1 MESGG
6 VGQNPNRL
14 VNGGSVADQ
23 AGLMAG
29 DALIKVNGTEVFNMR
44 HKEAQDVIVAAGN
57 SFELTVSRG
66 GATWR
71 PSVTPTGS
79 LPSPSPSLPGNITP
93 VTRTSLAATP
103 QEMKPIGSGHNT
115 AAKPFAA
122 VNGND
127 GQIKSIVNNQY
138 NTPVGMYSDE
148 TIAETLSS
156 QAEVLAGGVLGVNF
170 KKNERVYSPANSEV
184 YKLLHEQGDDPEPAQ
199 QQQQQQ
205 QPQQQYQQQQQPQS
219 PHHLSN
225 SGSGTNTVTRHVS
238 APVDR
243 PVAPAANGLPPGQN
257 ICASCE
263 RLIVHAIGGYATAG
277 RLPVGSLVP
286 GARPRGPSPLPPQ
299 MQGQVPRPPM
309 PKPPMM
315 QPQPQRPA
323 PQAAPNQQ
331 AAPPKVAF
339 PPQQQ
344 QQQQQ
349 QAPAPAPAPGSAFR
363 PAPNTAPRSG
373 IPPKVHSDG
382 VFVRIKD
389 KNLHADC
396 FKCATCGTSLK
407 NQGYFNLNDK
417 LYCDIHARLA
427 ALNSPPPGTN
437 GMVPVAVTKPGHKTG
452 VSAISAALNAHANL
466 NGRSQSPYG
475 NNTITVGQS
484 PSHSRSSST
493 TSSSGY
499 CNSSSLSPVQS
510 NKVSPLHSRTSS
522 ENELI
527 DRSHSSNS
535 NSSSTFE
542 LTGPIAFPACPS
554 SPLPPPPPPLP
565 PMEENTAQLVQ
576 PEAANG
582 SAEPQLV
589 FGANG
594 LAAPAPPDGE
604 TQPDAGGSESGTV
617 TQNEFGFYY
626 QTMGGRVIRSV
637 LPPGKNS
644 TYKVNQNNITPK
656 PFGAPLPVSP
666 LAQVQPPASY
676 PPVAGSVPTP
686 FSAALVGAQAPAPA
700 PVAAPAPAPMA
711 APAAPLAAPAPAMAP
726 APVPTPQEKDGS
738 EETPAEAEEK
748 AGEEEE
754 DAGRERSESPAPVF
768 AWPPKPEV
776 VDTIPTA
783 TPIYIPP
790 PETQRV
796 IIKPITVVPPM
807 KVKEKSKTPPD
818 GPQEQQSK
826 QSKSAPELSHRAG
839 QEDHHQQQ
847 QQQDEEDLSES
858 YGMTTTTTTT
868 TANSAS
874 SEEYRMYQTQ
884 TSQPIVTYYET
895 PQYELENPFSS
906 GQRSAQASTGA
917 MSDASYTHFVFRDP
931 PPEEEEEE
939 EAIVEEPPEV
949 QPVAGST
956 ATATDTDRP
965 AKRVEFVDYGRELER
980 YVRAEQEK
988 EARRRALE
996 AEMAEAAKRPEEPPH
1011 YSLPSIPSAEPPQLP
1026 PSAIPN
1032 PTPKQWQSAL
1042 VQALCVAPPDPI
1054 HLTADQI
1061 EEANFMRSRNEA
1073 YRREQEETKMRQLE
1087 ALRRQVDALE
1097 RRLGKQPEP
1106 EPEPLPV
1113 GPPLEVP
1120 RKGEVM
1126 AKLLATS
1133 TTRSQRFPAH
1143 YVPVVPLPAETEPYF
1158 PPPHSM
1164 EPIRSEKI
1172 SSMRNESP
1180 FVEAL
1185 KTAPYTPFQ
1194 QFGREIPSQMEDLP
1208 VPSGRLSMMD
1218 ALATAPERPYTP
1230 FSEVRFDRSS
1240 EVYQEMV
1247 REQPSVPVDPDR
1259 QCSAFANVGG
1269 NRTPKPFVPIV
1280 PEIREI
1286 PPEPTPKEERSPEKA
1301 SESSR
1306 RSSTRVAAVPKV
1318 ISTEET
1324 RRCSQ
1329 TVAQTVESRRSST
1342 ATVESRRAESGGQDS
1357 RRGSGGTGS
1366 EPTPPKSAT
1375 SKPETIPPYPGRDS
1389 HPPEHYSLA
1398 LRRETSSPLN
1408 KPAEIPPYQ
1417 RKWFNLPTQNPPRTP
1432 EPEELRTNVPLAFV
1446 NTHSHTANLSKPI
1459 AKPPGPVNKPP
1470 APYTTIQNR
1479 TIPVVQPQPPELDA
1493 ELAQYHSAH
1502 ARLQH
1507 KGVIDRG
1514 QSFTPSLIL
1523 TKHATTIPYYQH
1535 QLGFEEYFAEVKEF
1549 DGHTTP
1555 QPSRTKSPAFGP
1567 PPNPLKPHV
1576 PPSREGIPVESGLY
1590 LSMGKLHGVPWY
1602 ANKDHVPADIQ
1613 KKMQE
1618 QLHLEA
1624 TQRYG
1629 RSVQQHHQEVTSHQ
1643 QVTMSSSSSVT
1654 TSEQH
1659 QQQQQQQRMSREQA
1673 SAERAVQSAQQVGN
1687 ALIQKRT
1694 RFVEEHESSS
1704 RSQSVSRNANSES
1717 SRYSS
1722 KIKEDEAPQKG
1733 FVAQQ
1738 TRRFSGQDEALNIP
1752 PQPTEQELKQ
1762 QQQQQQEQEQAA
1774 LIQQLQEEQQK
1785 RQIAA
1790 AAKPAPPPAPIRH
1803 VEPPT
1808 PKPAP
1813 PPTHFPETDLFAE
1826 EFVDHFPS
1834 ISARKASVLLPPKPA
1849 VGRSDCVSPSSFKAQ
1864 FNEFMIGAGPMPPM
1878 PPMREEDEGKPAD
1891 DRSDTQKLIQSW
1903 PPQLPPQ
1910 VTAPVAV
1917 ATNTNAPP
1925 ANGAAPPTPGSK
1937 PSSRS
1942 NSTAFLDFLNRP
1954 TFNPNTDRS
1963 TVGAGTNSF
1972 NKGRAACSTSAPNR
1986 GRGVMNKAVGP
1997 GGRVPLCGCC
2007 QQQIRSPGQR
2017 IEEVDYATMLLDSSV
2032 SKLACMNNNADYR
2045 KQASNVVKDMLEA
2058 RLRKTDANVRAKNK
2072 ENLHSN
2078 GSHTPSLARTPVFPL
2093 GSTNGKTDDIKPVP
2107 PYMNGSNVVP
2117 SKAAAAFNGTHTNGQ
2132 HDLTVYPVQTTVPSL
2147 AADLGKVILRQKNHN
2162 AADVNGSQAPIN
2174 GRKVSSELTSHARD
2188 RRSYVERNNNL
2199 APYDKKQAQQEIA
2212 TPQEQDP
2219 VANGSALAL
2228 LKDKIPICNVC
2239 DHKIVTG
2246 PFITALGR
2254 IWCPDHFI
2262 CHNANCK
2269 RPLADIGFVEEKG
2282 DLYCE
2287 YCFEEFLAPLCS
2299 KCNGR
2304 VKGDC
2309 LNAIGKQFHPECFKC
2324 TYCGKQFGN
2333 SPFFLEEGDPYCEK
2347 DWNDLFTTKCFA
2359 CGFPVEAGDKWVEA
2373 LNNNYHSQCFNCTSC
2388 KKNLE
2393 GQSFFAKGGRP
2404 FCKNHAR

>member
-1 MESGG
+1 MANLITVRLQRGDGQAWGFRLQGG
-6 VGQNPNRL
+6 KDFSAPLVLQR

-44 HKEAQDVIVAAGN
+44 HKDAQDVIVAAGN

-79 LPSPSPSLPGNITP
+79 LPSPSPSLPGNVTP

-184 YKLLHEQGDDPEPAQ
+184 YKLLHEQGDDPEPDSVYSNNFHYSVNKLESTSSHFYAT
-199 QQQQQQ
+199 
-205 QPQQQYQQQQQPQS
+205 QS
-219 PHHLSN
+219 
-225 SGSGTNTVTRHVS
+225 
-238 APVDR
+238 
-243 PVAPAANGLPPGQN
+243 
-257 ICASCE
+257 
-263 RLIVHAIGGYATAG
+263 HAIGGYATAG
-277 RLPVGSLVP
+277 RLPVGSLT
-286 GARPRGPSPLPPQ
+286 GGRPRGPSPLPPQ

-315 QPQPQRPA
+315 QQPQPQRPA
-323 PQAAPNQQ
+323 PQQGVPAQQ
-331 AAPPKVAF
+331 GAPKVAF
-339 PPQQQ
+339 PPQPQPQQ
-344 QQQQQ
+344 QQQPQPQQ
-349 QAPAPAPAPGSAFR
+349 QAPPAPAPTSAFR
-363 PAPNTAPRSG
+363 PAPNTVPRAG
-373 IPPKVHSDG
+373 IPPKVH
-382 VFVRIKD
+382 
-389 KNLHADC
+389 NE
-396 FKCATCGTSLK
+396 
-407 NQGYFNLNDK
+407 
-417 LYCDIHARLA
+417 
-427 ALNSPPPGTN
+427 
-437 GMVPVAVTKPGHKTG
+437 GHKTG
-452 VSAISAALNAHANL
+452 VQAISAALNAHANL
-466 NGRSQSPYG
+466 NGRAQSPYG
-475 NNTITVGQS
+475 SNGTHTSLGPLSHS

-535 NSSSTFE
+535 NGSNASE
-542 LTGPIAFPACPS
+542 LSGNAYPVCPASP
-554 SPLPPPPPPLP
+554 PLPPPPPPLT
-565 PMEENTAQLVQ
+565 MEECTLQEPG
-576 PEAANG
+576 PEVPPAPPQTDA
-582 SAEPQLV
+582 SAPLV

-594 LAAPAPPDGE
+594 LAAPAATAD
-604 TQPDAGGSESGTV
+604 SEQTDGTV
-617 TQNEFGFYY
+617 TQNDYGFYY

-686 FSAALVGAQAPAPA
+686 FSAALVGAPPAQPAPMAAPAPA
-700 PVAAPAPAPMA
+700 PMVAAPAPAPMA
-711 APAAPLAAPAPAMAP
+711 APAMAP
-726 APVPTPQEKDGS
+726 ASVPTPQDGGT
-738 EETPAEAEEK
+738 EQEPAENESEEK
-748 AGEEEE
+748 AEGEA
-754 DAGRERSESPAPVF
+754 DDGARERSESPAPVF

-796 IIKPITVVPPM
+796 VIKPITVVPPM

-818 GPQEQQSK
+818 DAAGQQQQQQ
-826 QSKSAPELSHRAG
+826 QSKSAPELCHRQEETEQQH
-839 QEDHHQQQ
+839 QED
-847 QQQDEEDLSES
+847 EELSDS
-858 YGMTTTTTTT
+858 FGMTTTTTATTT

-884 TSQPIVTYYET
+884 CSQPIVTYYDT
-895 PQYELENPFSS
+895 PQYELERPFSS
-906 GQRSAQASTGA
+906 GQRSA
-917 MSDASYTHFVFRDP
+917 
-931 PPEEEEEE
+931 
-939 EAIVEEPPEV
+939 
-949 QPVAGST
+949 
-956 ATATDTDRP
+956 
-965 AKRVEFVDYGRELER
+965 
-980 YVRAEQEK
+980 
-988 EARRRALE
+988 
-996 AEMAEAAKRPEEPPH
+996 
-1011 YSLPSIPSAEPPQLP
+1011 
-1026 PSAIPN
+1026 
-1032 PTPKQWQSAL
+1032 
-1042 VQALCVAPPDPI
+1042 
-1054 HLTADQI
+1054 
-1061 EEANFMRSRNEA
+1061 
-1073 YRREQEETKMRQLE
+1073 
-1087 ALRRQVDALE
+1087 
-1097 RRLGKQPEP
+1097 
-1106 EPEPLPV
+1106 
-1113 GPPLEVP
+1113 
-1120 RKGEVM
+1120 
-1126 AKLLATS
+1126 
-1133 TTRSQRFPAH
+1133 
-1143 YVPVVPLPAETEPYF
+1143 
-1158 PPPHSM
+1158 
-1164 EPIRSEKI
+1164 
-1172 SSMRNESP
+1172 
-1180 FVEAL
+1180 
-1185 KTAPYTPFQ
+1185 

-1218 ALATAPERPYTP
+1218 ALATASDRPYTP

-1240 EVYQEMV
+1240 DVYQDMV

-1269 NRTPKPFVPIV
+1269 NRTPKPFVPVV
-1280 PEIREI
+1280 PEIREV
-1286 PPEPTPKEERSPEKA
+1286 PPEEPERG
-1301 SESSR
+1301 ESSR
-1306 RSSTRVAAVPKV
+1306 RSSVVAVESVRRSSKVATAEEVRRASTVATAAAAV
-1318 ISTEET
+1318 
-1324 RRCSQ
+1324 
-1329 TVAQTVESRRSST
+1329 VESRRSST
-1342 ATVESRRAESGGQDS
+1342 ATLESRQDS
-1357 RRGSGGTGS
+1357 RRGSGGSGSADTAQATNPPAPKPTVTTGTAK
-1366 EPTPPKSAT
+1366 EPL
-1375 SKPETIPPYPGRDS
+1375 YPGHDA

-1398 LRRETSSPLN
+1398 LRRETKSPLN
-1408 KPAEIPPYQ
+1408 HPAEIPPYQ

-1446 NTHSHTANLSKPI
+1446 NTHSHTAALSKPV
-1459 AKPPGPVNKPP
+1459 AKPPGRPVNKPP
-1470 APYTTIQNR
+1470 ATPYTTIQNR
-1479 TIPVVQPQPPELDA
+1479 NIPVVTGAAPELDA

-1502 ARLQH
+1502 ARLAH

-1523 TKHATTIPYYQH
+1523 TKHATSIPYYQH
-1535 QLGFEEYFAEVKEF
+1535 QLGFEEYFAEVKQF

-1624 TQRYG
+1624 TQRFG
-1629 RSVQQHHQEVTSHQ
+1629 RSSVVQQQQHQQQHQEVTHE
-1643 QVTMSSSSSVT
+1643 QVTMSSSVT
-1654 TSEQH
+1654 TE
-1659 QQQQQQQRMSREQA
+1659 QQQQQQRMTREEA
-1673 SAERAVQSAQQVGN
+1673 SAERAIQSAQQ
-1687 ALIQKRT
+1687 
-1694 RFVEEHESSS
+1694 
-1704 RSQSVSRNANSES
+1704 
-1717 SRYSS
+1717 
-1722 KIKEDEAPQKG
+1722 EDEAPQKG

-1738 TRRFSGQDEALNIP
+1738 TRRFSGQDEALNLP
-1752 PQPTEQELKQ
+1752 PQPTEQEQKEQ
-1762 QQQQQQEQEQAA
+1762 QQKEQQAEQAA

-1785 RQIAA
+1785 RQIAPPKKA
-1790 AAKPAPPPAPIRH
+1790 APPAPIRH

-1813 PPTHFPETDLFAE
+1813 PPTTFPSTDLFSE
-1826 EFVDHFPS
+1826 EFVDHFPH

-1849 VGRSDCVSPSSFKAQ
+1849 TRPDCVSPSSFKAQ
-1864 FNEFMIGAGPMPPM
+1864 FNEFIIGAGPMPPL
-1878 PPMREEDEGKPAD
+1878 PPMREEDDGAEPD
-1891 DRSDTQKLIQSW
+1891 TRSDTQKLIQSW

-1910 VTAPVAV
+1910 LPPQPAAAPAAV
-1917 ATNTNAPP
+1917 AAPP
-1925 ANGAAPPTPGSK
+1925 ANGAAPAGSQPASK

-1954 TFNPNTDRS
+1954 TLNPNTDRS
-1963 TVGAGTNSF
+1963 TDRAGTNSF

-2007 QQQIRSPGQR
+2007 QQQIR
-2017 IEEVDYATMLLDSSV
+2017 
-2032 SKLACMNNNADYR
+2032 
-2045 KQASNVVKDMLEA
+2045 
-2058 RLRKTDANVRAKNK
+2058 
-2072 ENLHSN
+2072 
-2078 GSHTPSLARTPVFPL
+2078 
-2093 GSTNGKTDDIKPVP
+2093 
-2107 PYMNGSNVVP
+2107 
-2117 SKAAAAFNGTHTNGQ
+2117 
-2132 HDLTVYPVQTTVPSL
+2132 
-2147 AADLGKVILRQKNHN
+2147 
-2162 AADVNGSQAPIN
+2162 
-2174 GRKVSSELTSHARD
+2174 
-2188 RRSYVERNNNL
+2188 
-2199 APYDKKQAQQEIA
+2199 
-2212 TPQEQDP
+2212 
-2219 VANGSALAL
+2219 
-2228 LKDKIPICNVC
+2228 
-2239 DHKIVTG
+2239 G

>member
-1 MESGG
+1 MANLITVRLQRGDGQAWGFRLQGG
-6 VGQNPNRL
+6 KDFSAPLVLQR

-44 HKEAQDVIVAAGN
+44 HKDAQDVIVAAGN

-79 LPSPSPSLPGNITP
+79 LPSPSPSLPGNVTP

-184 YKLLHEQGDDPEPAQ
+184 YKLLHEQGDDPEPDSVYSNNFHYSVNKLESTSSHFYAT
-199 QQQQQQ
+199 
-205 QPQQQYQQQQQPQS
+205 QS
-219 PHHLSN
+219 
-225 SGSGTNTVTRHVS
+225 
-238 APVDR
+238 
-243 PVAPAANGLPPGQN
+243 
-257 ICASCE
+257 
-263 RLIVHAIGGYATAG
+263 HAIGGYATAG
-277 RLPVGSLVP
+277 RLPVGSLT
-286 GARPRGPSPLPPQ
+286 GGRPRGPSPLPPQ

-315 QPQPQRPA
+315 QQPQPQRPA
-323 PQAAPNQQ
+323 PQQGVPAQQ
-331 AAPPKVAF
+331 GAPKVAF
-339 PPQQQ
+339 PPQPQPQQ
-344 QQQQQ
+344 QQQPQPQQ
-349 QAPAPAPAPGSAFR
+349 QAPPAPAPTSAFR
-363 PAPNTAPRSG
+363 PAPNTVPRAG
-373 IPPKVHSDG
+373 IPPKVH
-382 VFVRIKD
+382 
-389 KNLHADC
+389 NE
-396 FKCATCGTSLK
+396 
-407 NQGYFNLNDK
+407 
-417 LYCDIHARLA
+417 
-427 ALNSPPPGTN
+427 
-437 GMVPVAVTKPGHKTG
+437 GHKTG
-452 VSAISAALNAHANL
+452 VQAISAALNAHANL
-466 NGRSQSPYG
+466 NGRAQSPYG
-475 NNTITVGQS
+475 SNGTHTSLGPLSHS

-535 NSSSTFE
+535 NGSNASE
-542 LTGPIAFPACPS
+542 LSGNAYPVCPASP
-554 SPLPPPPPPLP
+554 PLPPPPPPLT
-565 PMEENTAQLVQ
+565 MEECTLQEPG
-576 PEAANG
+576 PEVPPAPPQTDA
-582 SAEPQLV
+582 SAPLV

-594 LAAPAPPDGE
+594 LAAPAATAD
-604 TQPDAGGSESGTV
+604 SEQTDGTV
-617 TQNEFGFYY
+617 TQNDYGFYY

-686 FSAALVGAQAPAPA
+686 FSAALVGAPPAQPAPMAAPAPA
-700 PVAAPAPAPMA
+700 PMVAAPAPAPMA
-711 APAAPLAAPAPAMAP
+711 APAMAP
-726 APVPTPQEKDGS
+726 ASVPTPQDGGT
-738 EETPAEAEEK
+738 EQEPAENESEEK
-748 AGEEEE
+748 AEGEA
-754 DAGRERSESPAPVF
+754 DDGARERSESPAPVF

-796 IIKPITVVPPM
+796 VIKPITVVPPM

-818 GPQEQQSK
+818 DAAGQQQQQQ
-826 QSKSAPELSHRAG
+826 QSKSAPELCHRQEETEQQH
-839 QEDHHQQQ
+839 QED
-847 QQQDEEDLSES
+847 EELSDS
-858 YGMTTTTTTT
+858 FGMTTTTTATTT

-884 TSQPIVTYYET
+884 CSQPIVTYYDT
-895 PQYELENPFSS
+895 PQYELERPFSS

-931 PPEEEEEE
+931 PPEEEEE
-939 EAIVEEPPEV
+939 VEEEEQVVQQPPE
-949 QPVAGST
+949 QQQQQAA
-956 ATATDTDRP
+956 ATAAADPDRP
-965 AKRVEFVDYGRELER
+965 PKRVEFVDYGRELER

-996 AEMAEAAKRPEEPPH
+996 EEMAEAARRRTEEPPH
-1011 YSLPSIPSAEPPQLP
+1011 YTLPAVPPTEPPQLP

-1061 EEANFMRSRNEA
+1061 EQANFMRSRNEA

-1097 RRLGKQPEP
+1097 RRLGQQPEP
-1106 EPEPLPV
+1106 EPAPLPV
-1113 GPPLEVP
+1113 GPPLDVP
-1120 RKGEVM
+1120 RRGEVM
-1126 AKLLATS
+1126 ARLLATS
-1133 TTRSQRFPAH
+1133 TARSQRFPPH
-1143 YVPVVPLPAETEPYF
+1143 YVPVVPLPAETQPYF

-1172 SSMRNESP
+1172 SAMRNESP

-1218 ALATAPERPYTP
+1218 ALATASDRPYTP

-1240 EVYQEMV
+1240 DVYQDMV

-1269 NRTPKPFVPIV
+1269 NRTPKPFVPVV
-1280 PEIREI
+1280 PEIREV
-1286 PPEPTPKEERSPEKA
+1286 PPEEPERG
-1301 SESSR
+1301 ESSR
-1306 RSSTRVAAVPKV
+1306 RSSVVAVESVRRSSKVATAEEVRRASTVATAAAAV
-1318 ISTEET
+1318 
-1324 RRCSQ
+1324 
-1329 TVAQTVESRRSST
+1329 VESRRSST
-1342 ATVESRRAESGGQDS
+1342 ATLESRQDS
-1357 RRGSGGTGS
+1357 RRGSGGSGSADTAQATNPPAPKPTVTTGTAK
-1366 EPTPPKSAT
+1366 EPL
-1375 SKPETIPPYPGRDS
+1375 YPGHDA

-1398 LRRETSSPLN
+1398 LRRETKSPLN
-1408 KPAEIPPYQ
+1408 HPAEIPPYQ

-1446 NTHSHTANLSKPI
+1446 NTHSHTAALSKPV
-1459 AKPPGPVNKPP
+1459 AKPPGRPVNKPP
-1470 APYTTIQNR
+1470 ATPYTTIQNR
-1479 TIPVVQPQPPELDA
+1479 NIPVVTGAAPELDA

-1502 ARLQH
+1502 ARLAH

-1523 TKHATTIPYYQH
+1523 TKHATSIPYYQH
-1535 QLGFEEYFAEVKEF
+1535 QLGFEEYFAEVKQF

-1624 TQRYG
+1624 TQRFG
-1629 RSVQQHHQEVTSHQ
+1629 RSSVVQQQQHQQQHQEVTHE
-1643 QVTMSSSSSVT
+1643 QVTMSSSVT
-1654 TSEQH
+1654 TE
-1659 QQQQQQQRMSREQA
+1659 QQQQQQRMTREEA
-1673 SAERAVQSAQQVGN
+1673 SAERAIQSAQQVGN

-1704 RSQSVSRNANSES
+1704 RSQSVSRNAPSES

-1738 TRRFSGQDEALNIP
+1738 TRRFSGQDEALNLP
-1752 PQPTEQELKQ
+1752 PQPTEQEQKEQ
-1762 QQQQQQEQEQAA
+1762 QQKEQQAEQAA

-1785 RQIAA
+1785 RQIAPPKKA
-1790 AAKPAPPPAPIRH
+1790 APPAPIRH

-1813 PPTHFPETDLFAE
+1813 PPTTFPSTDLFSE
-1826 EFVDHFPS
+1826 EFVDHFPH

-1849 VGRSDCVSPSSFKAQ
+1849 TRPDCVSPSSFKAQ
-1864 FNEFMIGAGPMPPM
+1864 FNEFIIGAGPMPPL
-1878 PPMREEDEGKPAD
+1878 PPMREEDDGAEPD
-1891 DRSDTQKLIQSW
+1891 TRSDTQKLIQSW

-1910 VTAPVAV
+1910 LPPQPAAAPAAV
-1917 ATNTNAPP
+1917 AAPP
-1925 ANGAAPPTPGSK
+1925 ANGAAPAGSQPASK

-1954 TFNPNTDRS
+1954 TLNPNTDRS
-1963 TVGAGTNSF
+1963 TDRAGTNSF

-2007 QQQIRSPGQR
+2007 QQQIR
-2017 IEEVDYATMLLDSSV
+2017 
-2032 SKLACMNNNADYR
+2032 
-2045 KQASNVVKDMLEA
+2045 
-2058 RLRKTDANVRAKNK
+2058 
-2072 ENLHSN
+2072 
-2078 GSHTPSLARTPVFPL
+2078 
-2093 GSTNGKTDDIKPVP
+2093 
-2107 PYMNGSNVVP
+2107 
-2117 SKAAAAFNGTHTNGQ
+2117 
-2132 HDLTVYPVQTTVPSL
+2132 
-2147 AADLGKVILRQKNHN
+2147 
-2162 AADVNGSQAPIN
+2162 
-2174 GRKVSSELTSHARD
+2174 
-2188 RRSYVERNNNL
+2188 
-2199 APYDKKQAQQEIA
+2199 
-2212 TPQEQDP
+2212 
-2219 VANGSALAL
+2219 
-2228 LKDKIPICNVC
+2228 
-2239 DHKIVTG
+2239 G

>member
-1 MESGG
+1 MANLMTVRLQRGDGQAWGFRLQGG
-6 VGQNPNRL
+6 KDFSAPLVLQR

-184 YKLLHEQGDDPEPAQ
+184 YKLLHEQGDDPEPDSVYSNNFHYSVNKLESASSHF
-199 QQQQQQ
+199 
-205 QPQQQYQQQQQPQS
+205 YATQS
-219 PHHLSN
+219 
-225 SGSGTNTVTRHVS
+225 
-238 APVDR
+238 
-243 PVAPAANGLPPGQN
+243 
-257 ICASCE
+257 
-263 RLIVHAIGGYATAG
+263 HAIGGYATAG

-323 PQAAPNQQ
+323 PQTAPNQQ

-349 QAPAPAPAPGSAFR
+349 QQAPAPAPVPGSAFR

-373 IPPKVHSDG
+373 IPPKVHSE
-382 VFVRIKD
+382 
-389 KNLHADC
+389 
-396 FKCATCGTSLK
+396 
-407 NQGYFNLNDK
+407 
-417 LYCDIHARLA
+417 
-427 ALNSPPPGTN
+427 
-437 GMVPVAVTKPGHKTG
+437 GHKTG

-565 PMEENTAQLVQ
+565 PMEENTAQPVQ

-847 QQQDEEDLSES
+847 QQQDEEDLSDS

-906 GQRSAQASTGA
+906 GQRSA
-917 MSDASYTHFVFRDP
+917 
-931 PPEEEEEE
+931 
-939 EAIVEEPPEV
+939 
-949 QPVAGST
+949 
-956 ATATDTDRP
+956 
-965 AKRVEFVDYGRELER
+965 
-980 YVRAEQEK
+980 
-988 EARRRALE
+988 
-996 AEMAEAAKRPEEPPH
+996 
-1011 YSLPSIPSAEPPQLP
+1011 
-1026 PSAIPN
+1026 
-1032 PTPKQWQSAL
+1032 
-1042 VQALCVAPPDPI
+1042 
-1054 HLTADQI
+1054 
-1061 EEANFMRSRNEA
+1061 
-1073 YRREQEETKMRQLE
+1073 
-1087 ALRRQVDALE
+1087 
-1097 RRLGKQPEP
+1097 
-1106 EPEPLPV
+1106 
-1113 GPPLEVP
+1113 
-1120 RKGEVM
+1120 
-1126 AKLLATS
+1126 
-1133 TTRSQRFPAH
+1133 
-1143 YVPVVPLPAETEPYF
+1143 
-1158 PPPHSM
+1158 
-1164 EPIRSEKI
+1164 
-1172 SSMRNESP
+1172 
-1180 FVEAL
+1180 
-1185 KTAPYTPFQ
+1185 

-1286 PPEPTPKEERSPEKA
+1286 PPEPTPKEERSPEMA

-1306 RSSTRVAAVPKV
+1306 RSSTVAEESRRSSKV

-1366 EPTPPKSAT
+1366 EPTPPKSVT

-1624 TQRYG
+1624 NQRYG

-1673 SAERAVQSAQQVGN
+1673 SAERAVQSAQQ
-1687 ALIQKRT
+1687 
-1694 RFVEEHESSS
+1694 
-1704 RSQSVSRNANSES
+1704 
-1717 SRYSS
+1717 
-1722 KIKEDEAPQKG
+1722 EDEAPQKG

-2007 QQQIRSPGQR
+2007 QQQIR
-2017 IEEVDYATMLLDSSV
+2017 
-2032 SKLACMNNNADYR
+2032 
-2045 KQASNVVKDMLEA
+2045 
-2058 RLRKTDANVRAKNK
+2058 
-2072 ENLHSN
+2072 
-2078 GSHTPSLARTPVFPL
+2078 
-2093 GSTNGKTDDIKPVP
+2093 
-2107 PYMNGSNVVP
+2107 
-2117 SKAAAAFNGTHTNGQ
+2117 
-2132 HDLTVYPVQTTVPSL
+2132 
-2147 AADLGKVILRQKNHN
+2147 
-2162 AADVNGSQAPIN
+2162 
-2174 GRKVSSELTSHARD
+2174 
-2188 RRSYVERNNNL
+2188 
-2199 APYDKKQAQQEIA
+2199 
-2212 TPQEQDP
+2212 
-2219 VANGSALAL
+2219 
-2228 LKDKIPICNVC
+2228 
-2239 DHKIVTG
+2239 G

>member
-1 MESGG
+1 MANLMTVRLQRGDGQAWGFRLQGG
-6 VGQNPNRL
+6 KDFSAPLVLQR

-57 SFELTVSRG
+57 SFELAVSRG

-115 AAKPFAA
+115 AAKPFGA

-184 YKLLHEQGDDPEPAQ
+184 YKMLHEQGDDPEPDSVYSNNFHYSVNKLESASSHF
-199 QQQQQQ
+199 
-205 QPQQQYQQQQQPQS
+205 YATQS
-219 PHHLSN
+219 
-225 SGSGTNTVTRHVS
+225 
-238 APVDR
+238 
-243 PVAPAANGLPPGQN
+243 
-257 ICASCE
+257 
-263 RLIVHAIGGYATAG
+263 HAIGGYATAG
-277 RLPVGSLVP
+277 RLPVGSLT
-286 GARPRGPSPLPPQ
+286 GGRPRGPSPLPPH

-309 PKPPMM
+309 PQPPMM

-323 PQAAPNQQ
+323 PQPAAPIQ
-331 AAPPKVAF
+331 APLKVAF
-339 PPQQQ
+339 PP
-344 QQQQQ
+344 QQQ
-349 QAPAPAPAPGSAFR
+349 QAPAPAPAPAPTSAFR

-373 IPPKVHSDG
+373 IPPKVH
-382 VFVRIKD
+382 
-389 KNLHADC
+389 NE
-396 FKCATCGTSLK
+396 
-407 NQGYFNLNDK
+407 
-417 LYCDIHARLA
+417 
-427 ALNSPPPGTN
+427 
-437 GMVPVAVTKPGHKTG
+437 GHKTG
-452 VSAISAALNAHANL
+452 VQAISAALNAHANL

-475 NNTITVGQS
+475 NNTTLGQS

-535 NSSSTFE
+535 NSSNCE
-542 LTGPIAFPACPS
+542 LSGTTFPASPS
-554 SPLPPPPPPLP
+554 SPLPPPPPPP
-565 PMEENTAQLVQ
+565 PLTMEEENTSRTLQ
-576 PEAANG
+576 PPVGTE
-582 SAEPQLV
+582 SQPV

-594 LAAPAPPDGE
+594 LAAPASEGD
-604 TQPDAGGSESGTV
+604 QPDAGATENGTV
-617 TQNEFGFYY
+617 TQNDYGFYY

-666 LAQVQPPASY
+666 LAQVQPPASF

-700 PVAAPAPAPMA
+700 PVAAPAPAPAPMV
-711 APAAPLAAPAPAMAP
+711 APAPMAAPAPAMTP
-726 APVPTPQEKDGS
+726 ASVPTPQDGT
-738 EETPAEAEEK
+738 EDETSAQERAE
-748 AGEEEE
+748 GEEDGEH
-754 DAGRERSESPAPVF
+754 DRSESPAPVF
-768 AWPPKPEV
+768 AWPPKPAV

-783 TPIYIPP
+783 TPIYIAP

-796 IIKPITVVPPM
+796 VIKPITVVPPM

-839 QEDHHQQQ
+839 QDEQQQ
-847 QQQDEEDLSES
+847 QQQDEEDLSDS
-858 YGMTTTTTTT
+858 FGMTTTTTTT

-884 TSQPIVTYYET
+884 TSQPIVTYYDT
-895 PQYELENPFSS
+895 PQYELEHPFSS

-939 EAIVEEPPEV
+939 GEVIVEEPPEE
-949 QPVAGST
+949 QPVA
-956 ATATDTDRP
+956 APADAERP
-965 AKRVEFVDYGRELER
+965 PKRVEFVDYGRELER

-996 AEMAEAAKRPEEPPH
+996 AEMAEAAKRVEEPPH
-1011 YSLPSIPSAEPPQLP
+1011 YSLPTIPPTEPPHLP

-1054 HLTADQI
+1054 HLTAEQI

-1097 RRLGKQPEP
+1097 RRLDKQPEP
-1106 EPEPLPV
+1106 KPEPIPV
-1113 GPPLEVP
+1113 GPPLSVP

-1133 TTRSQRFPAH
+1133 TARSQRFPAH
-1143 YVPVVPLPAETEPYF
+1143 YVPVVPLPAETQPYF

-1218 ALATAPERPYTP
+1218 ALATASERPYTP
-1230 FSEVRFDRSS
+1230 FSEVRFDRTS
-1240 EVYQEMV
+1240 EVYQEML

-1269 NRTPKPFVPIV
+1269 NRTPKPFAPIV
-1280 PEIREI
+1280 PEIREV
-1286 PPEPTPKEERSPEKA
+1286 PPVEESTKEERSPDKTA
-1301 SESSR
+1301 ESSR
-1306 RSSTRVAAVPKV
+1306 RSSTVAED
-1318 ISTEET
+1318 S
-1324 RRCSQ
+1324 RRCSKV
-1329 TVAQTVESRRSST
+1329 TVEESRRCSNVAAVESRRSST
-1342 ATVESRRAESGGQDS
+1342 ATVQSRHESGGQDS

-1366 EPTPPKSAT
+1366 EAAPQ
-1375 SKPETIPPYPGRDS
+1375 KPVVTVESIPLYPGRDS

-1432 EPEELRTNVPLAFV
+1432 EPEELRSNVPLAFV

-1459 AKPPGPVNKPP
+1459 AKPPAPVNKPP

-1535 QLGFEEYFAEVKEF
+1535 QLGFEEYFAEVKQF

-1629 RSVQQHHQEVTSHQ
+1629 RSVQQQHHQEVTQQ
-1643 QVTMSSSSSVT
+1643 QVTMSSSSVT
-1654 TSEQH
+1654 AAE
-1659 QQQQQQQRMSREQA
+1659 QQQRLSREQA
-1673 SAERAVQSAQQVGN
+1673 SAERAIQSAQQVGN

-1704 RSQSVSRNANSES
+1704 RSQSVSRTGNSES

-1738 TRRFSGQDEALNIP
+1738 TRRFSGQDEALNLP
-1752 PQPTEQELKQ
+1752 PQSEQDQKLQQ

-1774 LIQQLQEEQQK
+1774 LIQQLQEEQLK
-1785 RQIAA
+1785 RQMAA
-1790 AAKPAPPPAPIRH
+1790 EVPVKPPPAPIRH

-1813 PPTHFPETDLFAE
+1813 PPTHFPSTDPFAE
-1826 EFVDHFPS
+1826 EFVDHFPNV
-1834 ISARKASVLLPPKPA
+1834 SARKASLLLPQKPSA
-1849 VGRSDCVSPSSFKAQ
+1849 GRSECPSPSSFKAQ
-1864 FNEFMIGAGPMPPM
+1864 FNEFMIGAGPMPAM
-1878 PPMREEDEGKPAD
+1878 PPMREEDEGIPAD
-1891 DRSDTQKLIQSW
+1891 TRSDTQKLIQSW

-1910 VTAPVAV
+1910 IAPAV
-1917 ATNTNAPP
+1917 ASNNGAPP
-1925 ANGAAPPTPGSK
+1925 TNGAAPPTPGSK

-1963 TVGAGTNSF
+1963 TVGAGSNAF

-2007 QQQIRSPGQR
+2007 QQQIR
-2017 IEEVDYATMLLDSSV
+2017 
-2032 SKLACMNNNADYR
+2032 
-2045 KQASNVVKDMLEA
+2045 
-2058 RLRKTDANVRAKNK
+2058 
-2072 ENLHSN
+2072 
-2078 GSHTPSLARTPVFPL
+2078 
-2093 GSTNGKTDDIKPVP
+2093 
-2107 PYMNGSNVVP
+2107 
-2117 SKAAAAFNGTHTNGQ
+2117 
-2132 HDLTVYPVQTTVPSL
+2132 
-2147 AADLGKVILRQKNHN
+2147 
-2162 AADVNGSQAPIN
+2162 
-2174 GRKVSSELTSHARD
+2174 
-2188 RRSYVERNNNL
+2188 
-2199 APYDKKQAQQEIA
+2199 
-2212 TPQEQDP
+2212 
-2219 VANGSALAL
+2219 
-2228 LKDKIPICNVC
+2228 
-2239 DHKIVTG
+2239 G

>member
-1 MESGG
+1 MANLITVRLQRTDGQAWGFRLQGG
-6 VGQNPNRL
+6 KDFSAPLVLQR
-14 VNGGSVADQ
+14 VNGGSVTDQ

-66 GATWR
+66 GATWK

-103 QEMKPIGSGHNT
+103 QEMKPIGSGHNN

-184 YKLLHEQGDDPEPAQ
+184 YKLLHEQGDDPEPAAQ
-199 QQQQQQ
+199 QQQQPPAQALHQHQQHQQQQQ
-205 QPQQQYQQQQQPQS
+205 QPQQQQ
-219 PHHLSN
+219 LVGN
-225 SGSGTNTVTRHVS
+225 TNTPVTRHVT

-243 PVAPAANGLPPGQN
+243 PVAPSSNGLPPGQN

-263 RLIVHAIGGYATAG
+263 RLIV
-277 RLPVGSLVP
+277 
-286 GARPRGPSPLPPQ
+286 
-299 MQGQVPRPPM
+299 
-309 PKPPMM
+309 
-315 QPQPQRPA
+315 
-323 PQAAPNQQ
+323 
-331 AAPPKVAF
+331 
-339 PPQQQ
+339 
-344 QQQQQ
+344 
-349 QAPAPAPAPGSAFR
+349 
-363 PAPNTAPRSG
+363 
-373 IPPKVHSDG
+373 G

-437 GMVPVAVTKPGHKTG
+437 GMVPFTVTKPGHKTG
-452 VSAISAALNAHANL
+452 VQAISAALNAHANL

-475 NNTITVGQS
+475 ANGTVSQS

-499 CNSSSLSPVQS
+499 CNSSSLSPVPS
-510 NKVSPLHSRTSS
+510 TKVSPLHSRTSS

-527 DRSHSSNS
+527 DRN
-535 NSSSTFE
+535 
-542 LTGPIAFPACPS
+542 PPPPS
-554 SPLPPPPPPLP
+554 PPLLLPPPPPPLP
-565 PMEENTAQLVQ
+565 FASQPSASMEDASDSALPLPPP
-576 PEAANG
+576 PEEGAT
-582 SAEPQLV
+582 LV

-594 LAAPAPPDGE
+594 LATPAAAEPPAPEG
-604 TQPDAGGSESGTV
+604 ATV
-617 TQNEFGFYY
+617 TDNDYGFYY
-626 QTMGGRVIRSV
+626 QTMGGHVIRSV
-637 LPPGKNS
+637 FPPGKSSN
-644 TYKVNQNNITPK
+644 YKVNQNNITPK

-686 FSAALVGAQAPAPA
+686 FSAALTGQTPAPAPAPMVAPAPAPVVAQAPAPA
-700 PVAAPAPAPMA
+700 PAQAPAPAVAPF
-711 APAAPLAAPAPAMAP
+711 APATVPAPQDGADEPPENDPTA
-726 APVPTPQEKDGS
+726 AEEEAAGESPVPL
-738 EETPAEAEEK
+738 
-748 AGEEEE
+748 
-754 DAGRERSESPAPVF
+754 F
-768 AWPPKPEV
+768 AWPPKPSV
-776 VDTIPTA
+776 PDAIPTA
-783 TPIYIPP
+783 TPIYVAP

-796 IIKPITVVPPM
+796 IIKPLTVVPPPPRA
-807 KVKEKSKTPPD
+807 KEPSDGAPPPD
-818 GPQEQQSK
+818 ERPNPPQG
-826 QSKSAPELSHRAG
+826 QSKSAPELSARA
-839 QEDHHQQQ
+839 QE
-847 QQQDEEDLSES
+847 DEEDLSS
-858 YGMTTTTTTT
+858 DSFGMTAT
-868 TANSAS
+868 TAATSAS

-884 TSQPIVTYYET
+884 TSQPIVTYYDT
-895 PQYELENPFSS
+895 PQYEVLERPFSGS
-906 GQRSAQASTGA
+906 GPRSSAQASTGA

-939 EAIVEEPPEV
+939 EQEQEEEEEGPPLGPLTDASCCQ
-949 QPVAGST
+949 QP
-956 ATATDTDRP
+956 P
-965 AKRVEFVDYGRELER
+965 APSAAPEKRVEFVDYSRELQR
-980 YVRAEQEK
+980 YLRAEQEAR
-988 EARRRALE
+988 EAA
-996 AEMAEAAKRPEEPPH
+996 AAAAEAAARPREEPKEELPH
-1011 YSLPSIPSAEPPQLP
+1011 YELPFIRPTEPPQLP
-1026 PSAIPN
+1026 RSAIPN

-1042 VQALCVAPPDPI
+1042 VQALCVAPREPI
-1054 HLTADQI
+1054 HLTAAEI

-1073 YRREQEETKMRQLE
+1073 YRREQEDTKRRQLE

-1097 RRLGKQPEP
+1097 RRLGQQQPPAAAEP
-1106 EPEPLPV
+1106 TPPPPP

-1120 RKGEVM
+1120 RTGSVM
-1126 AKLLATS
+1126 AQVLAGAAQS
-1133 TTRSQRFPAH
+1133 TVRSERFPAR
-1143 YVPVVPLPAETEPYF
+1143 YVPPPVPLPAATQPYF

-1164 EPIRSEKI
+1164 EPIRVERI
-1172 SSMRNESP
+1172 SSGQAPSP

-1194 QFGREIPSQMEDLP
+1194 AFGREIPSQLEDLP
-1208 VPSGRLSMMD
+1208 AVPPEAVAAGRLSMME
-1218 ALATAPERPYTP
+1218 ALATAPDRPYTP
-1230 FSEVRFDRSS
+1230 FSEVRFDHRTNSD
-1240 EVYQEMV
+1240 VYRTMV
-1247 REQPSVPVDPDR
+1247 TEQPSVPLDPDR

-1269 NRTPKPFVPIV
+1269 NRTPKPFVPIRV
-1280 PEIREI
+1280 PEIRE
-1286 PPEPTPKEERSPEKA
+1286 PEPPVVRIRDQEVEVEAEAEEPAPPPPQAPPSSEKSSSPPDA
-1301 SESSR
+1301 PTAESSR
-1306 RSSTRVAAVPKV
+1306 RSSKGDVVAAAA
-1318 ISTEET
+1318 
-1324 RRCSQ
+1324 
-1329 TVAQTVESRRSST
+1329 VA
-1342 ATVESRRAESGGQDS
+1342 SG
-1357 RRGSGGTGS
+1357 
-1366 EPTPPKSAT
+1366 PA
-1375 SKPETIPPYPGRDS
+1375 PPYPKRDGG
-1389 HPPEHYSLA
+1389 HLAADLGAMPHYSLA
-1398 LRRETSSPLN
+1398 PRRETASPLN

-1417 RKWFNLPTQNPPRTP
+1417 RKWFNLPTQNPPHTP
-1432 EPEELRTNVPLAFV
+1432 EPEELRSNVPLAFV
-1446 NTHSHTANLSKPI
+1446 NTHSNAHLTKPI
-1459 AKPPGPVNKPP
+1459 AKQPPPQPTVNKPP
-1470 APYTTIQNR
+1470 TPGGHRAAGPYTTIQNR
-1479 TIPVVQPQPPELDA
+1479 AIPVAQPPTGPGGQVELDA
-1493 ELAQYHSAH
+1493 ELAQYTSAH

-1523 TKHATTIPYYQH
+1523 TKHATSIPYYQH
-1535 QLGFEEYFAEVKEF
+1535 QLGFEEYFAEVKQF

-1555 QPSRTKSPAFGP
+1555 QPSRTRSPAFGP

-1602 ANKDHVPADIQ
+1602 AHRDHVPADIQ
-1613 KKMQE
+1613 QKMQH
-1618 QLHLEA
+1618 QLAAEA
-1624 TQRYG
+1624 TQRFS
-1629 RSVQQHHQEVTSHQ
+1629 RSAA
-1643 QVTMSSSSSVT
+1643 
-1654 TSEQH
+1654 
-1659 QQQQQQQRMSREQA
+1659 QQQQQQQPPPPQVTMQHAEQQAAA
-1673 SAERAVQSAQQVGN
+1673 SGQPSAQQVGN

-1694 RFVEEHESSS
+1694 RFVEEDAESGS
-1704 RSQSVSRNANSES
+1704 RSQSIARGQTTADPAADS

-1722 KIKEDEAPQKG
+1722 KIKEDEAPQRG

-1738 TRRFSGQDEALNIP
+1738 TRRFSGHDEASLGTAAPAP
-1752 PQPTEQELKQ
+1752 PSEQELRAAEQ
-1762 QQQQQQEQEQAA
+1762 QQQIQALIEQQERAEEEAQRQAA
-1774 LIQQLQEEQQK
+1774 E
-1785 RQIAA
+1785 AA
-1790 AAKPAPPPAPIRH
+1790 AAAPRPPIRH
-1803 VEPPT
+1803 VEPPI

-1813 PPTHFPETDLFAE
+1813 PPSAFPSTRLFDE
-1826 EFVDHFPS
+1826 EQYVDHFPTK
-1834 ISARKASVLLPPKPA
+1834 SARKVSVLLSA
-1849 VGRSDCVSPSSFKAQ
+1849 GRPSPGSGRAGDCPSPSSFKAQ
-1864 FNEFMIGAGPMPPM
+1864 FNEFIIGAAPMPAM
-1878 PPMREEDEGKPAD
+1878 PAVREEDDGRPQD
-1891 DRSDTQKLIQSW
+1891 MRTDTQKLIQSW
-1903 PPQLPPQ
+1903 PPQLPPI
-1910 VTAPVAV
+1910 TSA
-1917 ATNTNAPP
+1917 ATNTNGAPSSAAAAAGP
-1925 ANGAAPPTPGSK
+1925 DGRAPTVAAGNGSATSSK

-1942 NSTAFLDFLNRP
+1942 NSNAFLEFLNRP
-1954 TFNPNTDRS
+1954 SFTPNSDRRHS
-1963 TVGAGTNSF
+1963 GAGSNAF

-1986 GRGVMNKAVGP
+1986 GRGVLNKAVGP

-2007 QQQIRSPGQR
+2007 SQQIR
-2017 IEEVDYATMLLDSSV
+2017 
-2032 SKLACMNNNADYR
+2032 
-2045 KQASNVVKDMLEA
+2045 
-2058 RLRKTDANVRAKNK
+2058 
-2072 ENLHSN
+2072 
-2078 GSHTPSLARTPVFPL
+2078 
-2093 GSTNGKTDDIKPVP
+2093 
-2107 PYMNGSNVVP
+2107 
-2117 SKAAAAFNGTHTNGQ
+2117 
-2132 HDLTVYPVQTTVPSL
+2132 
-2147 AADLGKVILRQKNHN
+2147 
-2162 AADVNGSQAPIN
+2162 
-2174 GRKVSSELTSHARD
+2174 
-2188 RRSYVERNNNL
+2188 
-2199 APYDKKQAQQEIA
+2199 
-2212 TPQEQDP
+2212 
-2219 VANGSALAL
+2219 
-2228 LKDKIPICNVC
+2228 
-2239 DHKIVTG
+2239 G

-2333 SPFFLEEGDPYCEK
+2333 SPFFLEEGEPYCEK

>member
-1 MESGG
+1 MANLITVRLQRGDGQAWGFRLQGG
-6 VGQNPNRL
+6 KDFSAPLVLQR

-44 HKEAQDVIVAAGN
+44 HKDAQDVIVAAGN

-79 LPSPSPSLPGNITP
+79 LPSPSPSLPGNVTP

-184 YKLLHEQGDDPEPAQ
+184 YKLLHEQGDDPEPESTSSHFYAT
-199 QQQQQQ
+199 
-205 QPQQQYQQQQQPQS
+205 QS
-219 PHHLSN
+219 
-225 SGSGTNTVTRHVS
+225 
-238 APVDR
+238 
-243 PVAPAANGLPPGQN
+243 
-257 ICASCE
+257 
-263 RLIVHAIGGYATAG
+263 HAIGGYATAG
-277 RLPVGSLVP
+277 RLPVGSLT
-286 GARPRGPSPLPPQ
+286 GGRPRGPSPLPPQ

-315 QPQPQRPA
+315 QQPQPQRPV
-323 PQAAPNQQ
+323 PQQGVPAQQ
-331 AAPPKVAF
+331 GAPKVAF
-339 PPQQQ
+339 PPQPQPQQ
-344 QQQQQ
+344 EQQPQQPQQ
-349 QAPAPAPAPGSAFR
+349 QAPPAPAPTSAFR
-363 PAPNTAPRSG
+363 PAPNTVPRAG
-373 IPPKVHSDG
+373 IPPKVH
-382 VFVRIKD
+382 
-389 KNLHADC
+389 NE
-396 FKCATCGTSLK
+396 
-407 NQGYFNLNDK
+407 
-417 LYCDIHARLA
+417 
-427 ALNSPPPGTN
+427 
-437 GMVPVAVTKPGHKTG
+437 GHKTG
-452 VSAISAALNAHANL
+452 VQAISAALNAHANL
-466 NGRSQSPYG
+466 NGRAQSPYG
-475 NNTITVGQS
+475 SNGTHTSLGPLSHS

-535 NSSSTFE
+535 NGSNASE
-542 LTGPIAFPACPS
+542 LSGNAYPVCPASP
-554 SPLPPPPPPLP
+554 PLPPPPPPLT
-565 PMEENTAQLVQ
+565 MEECTLQEPGPEVPPAPQ
-576 PEAANG
+576 PDA
-582 SAEPQLV
+582 SAPLV

-594 LAAPAPPDGE
+594 LATPAATAD
-604 TQPDAGGSESGTV
+604 SEQTDGTV
-617 TQNEFGFYY
+617 TQNDYGFYY

-686 FSAALVGAQAPAPA
+686 FSAALVGAPPAQPAPMAAPAPA
-700 PVAAPAPAPMA
+700 PMAAAPAPAPMA
-711 APAAPLAAPAPAMAP
+711 APAMAP
-726 APVPTPQEKDGS
+726 ASVPTPQDGGA
-738 EETPAEAEEK
+738 EQEPAENESEEK
-748 AGEEEE
+748 AEGEA
-754 DAGRERSESPAPVF
+754 DDGARERSESPAPVF

-796 IIKPITVVPPM
+796 VIKPITVVPPM

-818 GPQEQQSK
+818 DAAGQQQQ
-826 QSKSAPELSHRAG
+826 QSKSAPELCHR
-839 QEDHHQQQ
+839 QDETEQQQ
-847 QQQDEEDLSES
+847 QQHQDDEELSDS
-858 YGMTTTTTTT
+858 FGMTTTTTATTT

-884 TSQPIVTYYET
+884 CSQPIVTYYDT
-895 PQYELENPFSS
+895 PQYELERPFSS

-939 EAIVEEPPEV
+939 EEVEGEEPVAQQPPEQQ
-949 QPVAGST
+949 QPA
-956 ATATDTDRP
+956 ATAAADPDRP
-965 AKRVEFVDYGRELER
+965 PKRVEFVDYGRELER

-996 AEMAEAAKRPEEPPH
+996 EEMAEAARRRTEQPPH
-1011 YSLPSIPSAEPPQLP
+1011 YTLPAVPPTEPPQLP

-1061 EEANFMRSRNEA
+1061 EQANFMRSRNEA

-1097 RRLGKQPEP
+1097 RRLGQQPEP
-1106 EPEPLPV
+1106 EPAPLPA
-1113 GPPLEVP
+1113 GPPLDVP
-1120 RKGEVM
+1120 RRGEVM
-1126 AKLLATS
+1126 ARLLATS
-1133 TTRSQRFPAH
+1133 TARSQRFPPH
-1143 YVPVVPLPAETEPYF
+1143 YVPVVPLPAETQPYF

-1172 SSMRNESP
+1172 SAMRNESP

-1218 ALATAPERPYTP
+1218 ALATASDRPYTP

-1240 EVYQEMV
+1240 DVYQDMV

-1269 NRTPKPFVPIV
+1269 NRTPKPFVPVV
-1280 PEIREI
+1280 PEIREV
-1286 PPEPTPKEERSPEKA
+1286 PPEEPERA
-1301 SESSR
+1301 ESSR
-1306 RSSTRVAAVPKV
+1306 RSSVVAVE
-1318 ISTEET
+1318 S
-1324 RRCSQ
+1324 RRCSKVATAEEVRRAS
-1329 TVAQTVESRRSST
+1329 TVATAAAAVVESRRSST
-1342 ATVESRRAESGGQDS
+1342 ATLESRQDS
-1357 RRGSGGTGS
+1357 RRGSGGSGSADTAQATNPPAPKPTVTTGTAK
-1366 EPTPPKSAT
+1366 EPL
-1375 SKPETIPPYPGRDS
+1375 YPGHDA

-1398 LRRETSSPLN
+1398 LRRETKSPLN
-1408 KPAEIPPYQ
+1408 HPAEIPPYQ

-1446 NTHSHTANLSKPI
+1446 NTHSHTAALSKPV
-1459 AKPPGPVNKPP
+1459 AKPPGRPVNKPP
-1470 APYTTIQNR
+1470 ATPYTTIQNR
-1479 TIPVVQPQPPELDA
+1479 NIPVVTGAAPAELDA

-1502 ARLQH
+1502 ARLAH

-1523 TKHATTIPYYQH
+1523 TKHATSIPYYQH
-1535 QLGFEEYFAEVKEF
+1535 QLGFEEYFAEVKQF

-1624 TQRYG
+1624 TQRFG
-1629 RSVQQHHQEVTSHQ
+1629 RSSVVQQQQQQQQQQQHQEVTHE
-1643 QVTMSSSSSVT
+1643 QVTMSSSVT
-1654 TSEQH
+1654 TEQ
-1659 QQQQQQQRMSREQA
+1659 QQRQQQQQRMTREEA
-1673 SAERAVQSAQQVGN
+1673 SAERAIQSAQQVGN

-1704 RSQSVSRNANSES
+1704 RSQSVSRNAPSES

-1738 TRRFSGQDEALNIP
+1738 TRRFSGQDEALNLP
-1752 PQPTEQELKQ
+1752 PQPTEQEQKE
-1762 QQQQQQEQEQAA
+1762 QQQQQEQQAEQAA

-1785 RQIAA
+1785 RQIAPPKKA
-1790 AAKPAPPPAPIRH
+1790 APPAPIRH

-1813 PPTHFPETDLFAE
+1813 PPTSFPSTDLFSE
-1826 EFVDHFPS
+1826 EFVDHFPH

-1849 VGRSDCVSPSSFKAQ
+1849 TRPDCVSPSSFKAQ
-1864 FNEFMIGAGPMPPM
+1864 FNEFMIGAGPMPPL
-1878 PPMREEDEGKPAD
+1878 PPMREEDDGVEPD
-1891 DRSDTQKLIQSW
+1891 TRSDTQKLIQSW

-1910 VTAPVAV
+1910 PAAAP
-1917 ATNTNAPP
+1917 ATVVAPP
-1925 ANGAAPPTPGSK
+1925 ANGAAPAGPQPASK

-1954 TFNPNTDRS
+1954 TLNPNTDRS
-1963 TVGAGTNSF
+1963 TDRAGTNSF

-2007 QQQIRSPGQR
+2007 QQQIR
-2017 IEEVDYATMLLDSSV
+2017 
-2032 SKLACMNNNADYR
+2032 
-2045 KQASNVVKDMLEA
+2045 
-2058 RLRKTDANVRAKNK
+2058 
-2072 ENLHSN
+2072 
-2078 GSHTPSLARTPVFPL
+2078 
-2093 GSTNGKTDDIKPVP
+2093 
-2107 PYMNGSNVVP
+2107 
-2117 SKAAAAFNGTHTNGQ
+2117 
-2132 HDLTVYPVQTTVPSL
+2132 
-2147 AADLGKVILRQKNHN
+2147 
-2162 AADVNGSQAPIN
+2162 
-2174 GRKVSSELTSHARD
+2174 
-2188 RRSYVERNNNL
+2188 
-2199 APYDKKQAQQEIA
+2199 
-2212 TPQEQDP
+2212 
-2219 VANGSALAL
+2219 
-2228 LKDKIPICNVC
+2228 
-2239 DHKIVTG
+2239 G

>member
-1 MESGG
+1 MAPRAESTA
-6 VGQNPNRL
+6 VIVIVQPCATRQQRRAHTRNM

-57 SFELTVSRG
+57 SFELSVSRG

-71 PSVTPTGS
+71 PTVTPTGS
-79 LPSPSPSLPGNITP
+79 LPSPSPSLPGNVTP

-205 QPQQQYQQQQQPQS
+205 QQQHPQS
-219 PHHLSN
+219 PLQAPSHHLSN

-243 PVAPAANGLPPGQN
+243 PVAPASNGLPPGQN

-277 RLPVGSLVP
+277 RLPVGSLT
-286 GARPRGPSPLPPQ
+286 GGRPRGPSPLPPQ

-315 QPQPQRPA
+315 QPQPQRPV
-323 PQAAPNQQ
+323 PPPTQAAPQQ
-331 AAPPKVAF
+331 H
-339 PPQQQ
+339 
-344 QQQQQ
+344 
-349 QAPAPAPAPGSAFR
+349 QAPAPAPVQVPASVPAPAPAPTSAFR
-363 PAPNTAPRSG
+363 PAPNTAPRAG
-373 IPPKVHSDG
+373 IPPKVHNDG

-437 GMVPVAVTKPGHKTG
+437 GMIPVTVTKPGHKTG
-452 VSAISAALNAHANL
+452 VQAISAALNAHANL

-475 NNTITVGQS
+475 ANPLGTTQS

-493 TSSSGY
+493 TSSTSGY

-535 NSSSTFE
+535 NSSSNYE
-542 LTGPIAFPACPS
+542 LSGTSLSPLP
-554 SPLPPPPPPLP
+554 PLPPPPPPLVL
-565 PMEENTAQLVQ
+565 MEENTPRGAQLQ
-576 PEAANG
+576 AQDAPDAL
-582 SAEPQLV
+582 PPPPPPTV

-594 LAAPAPPDGE
+594 LAEAPAATQDGE
-604 TQPDAGGSESGTV
+604 GQTEAAAGAENGGTV
-617 TQNEFGFYY
+617 TQNDYGFYY

-644 TYKVNQNNITPK
+644 TYKVNQSNITPK
-656 PFGAPLPVSP
+656 PFGAPLPMSP

-686 FSAALVGAQAPAPA
+686 FAAALVGAPAPA
-700 PVAAPAPAPMA
+700 PVAAPVS
-711 APAAPLAAPAPAMAP
+711 APAPAPALAP
-726 APVPTPQEKDGS
+726 APATVPAPQDGTA
-738 EETPAEAEEK
+738 EEAEASSDPN
-748 AGEEEE
+748 GEPNPGEANPEGGE
-754 DAGRERSESPAPVF
+754 GGDERERSESPAPVF

-796 IIKPITVVPPM
+796 VIKPITVVPPM

-818 GPQEQQSK
+818 GPQEQQ
-826 QSKSAPELSHRAG
+826 QSKSAPELSHPR
-839 QEDHHQQQ
+839 QQQ
-847 QQQDEEDLSES
+847 QEEEDLSDS
-858 YGMTTTTTTT
+858 FGMTTTTTTT

-884 TSQPIVTYYET
+884 TSQPIVTYYDT
-895 PQYELENPFSS
+895 PQYEHEHPFSS

-931 PPEEEEEE
+931 PPEEEEESE
-939 EAIVEEPPEV
+939 EREPSEEQQQLQQ
-949 QPVAGST
+949 QPAPTSELD
-956 ATATDTDRP
+956 ARP

-996 AEMAEAAKRPEEPPH
+996 EEMAVAAAKRSEEPLPH
-1011 YSLPSIPSAEPPQLP
+1011 YTLPSIPAAEPPNLP
-1026 PSAIPN
+1026 PTAIPN

-1054 HLTADQI
+1054 HLTADQL

-1073 YRREQEETKMRQLE
+1073 YRREQEETKLRQLE

-1097 RRLGKQPEP
+1097 RRLGKQPDP
-1106 EPEPLPV
+1106 EPEPVPV
-1113 GPPLEVP
+1113 GPPLVVP

-1126 AKLLATS
+1126 AKVLASTS
-1133 TTRSQRFPAH
+1133 TTRSQRFPPR

-1164 EPIRSEKI
+1164 EPIRNEKI
-1172 SSMRNESP
+1172 SSGRMESP

-1194 QFGREIPSQMEDLP
+1194 QFGREIPSQMEDMP

-1218 ALATAPERPYTP
+1218 ALATAPDRPYTP
-1230 FSEVRFDRSS
+1230 FSDVRFDRSS
-1240 EVYQEMV
+1240 EVYQDMC
-1247 REQPSVPVDPDR
+1247 REQPTVPVDPDR

-1269 NRTPKPFVPIV
+1269 NRTPKPFVPVV
-1280 PEIREI
+1280 PEIRAEAPPVEEI
-1286 PPEPTPKEERSPEKA
+1286 PAQVERTSGDT
-1301 SESSR
+1301 SR
-1306 RSSTRVAAVPKV
+1306 RSSTATESTVRRSSNAVVA
-1318 ISTEET
+1318 S
-1324 RRCSQ
+1324 
-1329 TVAQTVESRRSST
+1329 VESRRSST
-1342 ATVESRRAESGGQDS
+1342 VTLES
-1357 RRGSGGTGS
+1357 RRGSSGTNS
-1366 EPTPPKSAT
+1366 TVVVEPTPAPKQQAPPVV
-1375 SKPETIPPYPGRDS
+1375 KEPPYPGRDS

-1398 LRRETSSPLN
+1398 PRRETRSPLN
-1408 KPAEIPPYQ
+1408 HPAEIPPYQ

-1446 NTHSHTANLSKPI
+1446 NTHSHTASLSKPI
-1459 AKPPGPVNKPP
+1459 AKPPVAVNKPP
-1470 APYTTIQNR
+1470 AFTTIQNR

-1602 ANKDHVPADIQ
+1602 AHKDHVPADIQ
-1613 KKMQE
+1613 QKMQQ

-1629 RSVQQHHQEVTSHQ
+1629 RQEVTHH
-1643 QVTMSSSSSVT
+1643 V
-1654 TSEQH
+1654 
-1659 QQQQQQQRMSREQA
+1659 QQQQQQQQVMKISNTEQQQQQQQQQREQA
-1673 SAERAVQSAQQVGN
+1673 SAERAIQSAQQVGN

-1704 RSQSVSRNANSES
+1704 RSQSVSGAAATPAD

-1738 TRRFSGQDEALNIP
+1738 TRRFSGQDESLHLP
-1752 PQPTEQELKQ
+1752 PQQQEQQEQLKQ
-1762 QQQQQQEQEQAA
+1762 QQQQQEQQEQKEREQAA

-1785 RQIAA
+1785 RQQP
-1790 AAKPAPPPAPIRH
+1790 KPVAPKQAPPAPIRH

-1813 PPTHFPETDLFAE
+1813 PPCQFPSTDLFSE
-1826 EFVDHFPS
+1826 EFVDHFPT

-1849 VGRSDCVSPSSFKAQ
+1849 SRADCVSPSSFKAQ

-1891 DRSDTQKLIQSW
+1891 TRSDTQKLIQSW
-1903 PPQLPPQ
+1903 PPQLPPT
-1910 VTAPVAV
+1910 VPAPATVPI
-1917 ATNTNAPP
+1917 TNTSAPP
-1925 ANGAAPPTPGSK
+1925 ANGAASQPVPSAPGSK

-1942 NSTAFLDFLNRP
+1942 NSNAFLDFLNRP
-1954 TFNPNTDRS
+1954 NPLNPNTDRS
-1963 TVGAGTNSF
+1963 AVGAGSNAY

-2007 QQQIRSPGQR
+2007 QQQI
-2017 IEEVDYATMLLDSSV
+2017 SSV

-2045 KQASNVVKDMLEA
+2045 KQASNVLKDMLEA
-2058 RLRKTDANVRAKNK
+2058 RLRKTDASVRAKNK

-2078 GSHTPSLARTPVFPL
+2078 GSHAPGTIGRIGGKLDEPKGVPPPY
-2093 GSTNGKTDDIKPVP
+2093 TNGSHSVQLKPP
-2107 PYMNGSNVVP
+2107 SSAFPATQPDLKLYPAQNV
-2117 SKAAAAFNGTHTNGQ
+2117 
-2132 HDLTVYPVQTTVPSL
+2132 TVPNAGPL
-2147 AADLGKVILRQKNHN
+2147 VTDLGKVILRPKNN
-2162 AADVNGSQAPIN
+2162 NNNNGNGVNSGTQAPVN

-2199 APYDKKQAQQEIA
+2199 TMPGDKQQAQQEMA
-2212 TPQEQDP
+2212 GEQGEDP
-2219 VANGSALAL
+2219 VANGSALEL
-2228 LKDKIPICNVC
+2228 LKDKVPICNVC

-2287 YCFEEFLAPLCS
+2287 YCFEEFLAPMCS